1 MQQGRL
7 IVGGEALVELSHKG
21 RLVDKGEAPDG
32 MDVGKV
38 LLHDAAQV
46 AAGGKTWRDEPG
58 EKMLC
63 EHET

>member
-1 MQQGRL
+1 
-7 IVGGEALVELSHKG
+7 VN
-21 RLVDKGEAPDG
+21 KGEAADG

-58 EKMLC
+58 K
-63 EHET
+63 